1 MTEEYIITLEG
12 GGKLRITVGRDPHK
26 KGKTL
31 LQLYGT
37 GGELETFEGVT
48 INGHVNFEITPHCAN
63 MLSIRCGVTPG
74 MNANTSQEIK
84 ATDPARYERLCDR
97 LAELRKKVE
106 GEG

>member
-1 MTEEYIITLEG
+1 MSKEYVITLEG
-12 GGKLRITVGRDPHK
+12 GGELKIKVSQDPLK

-48 INGHVNFEITPHCAN
+48 INGHVNFEIVPHCAN
-63 MLSIRCGVTPG
+63 VLSIRCGVTPG
-74 MNANTSQEIK
+74 MNANITQEIK
-84 ATDPARYERLCDR
+84 TADPARYERLCHR

-106 GEG
+106 G